1 MSIGRLPLMSQNHKF
16 VLCILVIATGVVCTA
31 VFASGTLAIGLAIFI
46 SGLVWILRPLVMPAG
61 YGVNK
66 IRMACLLGAVAL
78 TAAWGGWATKLGAA
92 VVSLVASH
100 QPAWLPEGVKNL
112 DLDVTTPA
120 SLLVF
125 YYLVVLTVFFFT
137 RDKTIAGNDSSPLKD
152 DFPEENFDKKLKAFC
167 SILRND
173 LVTLDRQS
181 NWNPEYYAELEAEV
195 EVLSS
200 HGVATRKK
208 VLDLQDAIKVDK
220 RLQSFLLLGVPGAG
234 KSVALRK
241 LALDMMDEVS
251 ATKRIPIYINL
262 REWVPKRVD
271 DNERVAFD
279 FRDLKA
285 FVLSRIT
292 KDDDFLEGFVTE
304 YFERLWH
311 AGKFFFIFDS
321 FDEISELLDTGQDE
335 EVVDALSR
343 VISRFISDHPA
354 SKGILASRVFR
365 RPTQSFLAQKVLE
378 IRPLSEAS
386 VLHGLSRFASFT
398 RDKGVKLFS
407 ERRDLVPLVRN
418 PFMMA
423 LLGDWVKDN
432 AGLPDNQA
440 QIYEG
445 YILKRLKRREQ
456 RLEEAGVSIAEFMS
470 LATEIAWFVF
480 STSSY
485 GLEAPVK
492 DISSHFASEK
502 IDVIISTLRGIR
514 IARVTTGDEQSFAF
528 VHRRFLEYFVTRRL
542 LVNPGEAPISD
553 IPTDSRGRDAL
564 VLYAQIC
571 EPEEAERIAKLCW
584 DEIKTSFDVETQR
597 MRAIHCLRFLVDAFC
612 SRRAAVQS
620 FEAELHAFVGEHVE
634 SGDNLILAKICLE
647 ATGLLPEAKTVPML
661 SLALTGGNE
670 WLQETA
676 FRACRHLP
684 RVEAALEQVIVTY
697 LLAIPDLRFWRE
709 RKGILLGL
717 SLSEALK
724 GVHAI
729 ARLRVRN
736 LQVSLMAAIALLFIS
751 PLIFALSL
759 LNALGISAAG
769 QAPSFAELKAVMHGS
784 ATPDMK
790 MITRTTARSVFRS
803 VYWTGLPFYMRNMMF
818 AVFMALAVLYIVGFM
833 PSTSPATGCLYSGCD
848 GYPAVYW
855 AACVICAVLVLDCLF
870 VSNALRSLFKAVVSR
885 DFWLMLLIIGAIL
898 GVFGGLVA
906 FVIYL
911 LAAYE
916 TYVVGTIAVVVAL
929 VGLFQMYH
937 FGKEVRRMFTDR
949 RTVASQVFAGK
960 VIRAEI
966 ARVMGE
972 LLTDYGR
979 LRYVRRLEV
988 DRVGVT
994 GEWPADFK
1002 LSVGL
1007 GEPIT
1012 ALARLEERWL
1022 GLDR

>member
-1 MSIGRLPLMSQNHKF
+1 MSQNHKF
-16 VLCILVIATGVVCTA
+16 VICILVISTGVVCTA
-31 VFASGTLAIGLAIFI
+31 VFASGSLAIGLAIFI
-46 SGLVWILRPLVMPAG
+46 SALVWLLRPLVMPAG

-92 VVSLVASH
+92 VVSLVASR
-100 QPAWLPEGVKNL
+100 QPAWLPEGLKNL
-112 DLDVTTPA
+112 DLDVTTPV

-152 DFPEENFDKKLKAFC
+152 DFPEENFEKKLKAFC

-208 VLDLQDAIKVDK
+208 VLDLQEAIKVDK

-251 ATKRIPIYINL
+251 ATNRIPIYINL

-271 DNERVAFD
+271 DNGRVAFD

-285 FVLSRIT
+285 FVLTRIT
-292 KDDDFLEGFVTE
+292 KDDDFLEGFVSQ

-386 VLHGLSRFASFT
+386 VLQGLSRFASFT
-398 RDKGVKLFS
+398 RDKGVTLFS

-492 DISSHFASEK
+492 DISSHFASSK
-502 IDVIISTLRGIR
+502 IDVVISTLRGIR

-542 LVNPGEAPISD
+542 LVTPGEAPISD

-571 EPEEAERIAKLCW
+571 KPEEAERIAMLCW
-584 DEIKTSFDVETQR
+584 DEIKTNFDVETQR
-597 MRAIHCLRFLVDAFC
+597 IRAIHCLRFLVDAFC

-684 RVEAALEQVIVTY
+684 RVEPSLEKLILSY
-697 LLAIPDLRFWRE
+697 LFAIPDLRFWQA

-729 ARLRVRN
+729 ARRRVIN
-736 LQVSLMAAIALLFIS
+736 LQLSAVAATAL
-751 PLIFALSL
+751 FALSPL
-759 LNALGISAAG
+759 VAASSVVYALCLCLAGRISSVADIGTVFPASDRKLERFGAGIAKSLFRAG
-769 QAPSFAELKAVMHGS
+769 
-784 ATPDMK
+784 
-790 MITRTTARSVFRS
+790 
-803 VYWTGLPFYMRNMMF
+803 YWASLPFVMRNLLFVILLVMTILSVLPLAPENNGSQACMYSWCTDHTSGYLLLCL
-818 AVFMALAVLYIVGFM
+818 AL
-833 PSTSPATGCLYSGCD
+833 S
-848 GYPAVYW
+848 
-855 AACVICAVLVLDCLF
+855 VLVLDWEF
-870 VSNALRSLFKAVVSR
+870 AVNALRALMREVVKK
-885 DFWLMLLIIGAIL
+885 DFWIFICFAAVFITAVAALIGLAVYGLSAYKQYVFAAFSIGI
-898 GVFGGLVA
+898 
-906 FVIYL
+906 
-911 LAAYE
+911 
-916 TYVVGTIAVVVAL
+916 AL
-929 VGLFQMYH
+929 VGAVH
-937 FGKEVRRMFTDR
+937 IVRLGRNGWRMLCDR
-949 RTVASQVFAGK
+949 KVVARQILARQV
-960 VIRAEI
+960 VRSEI
-966 ARVMGE
+966 ARVLGD
-972 LLTDYGR
+972 LRTDYGR
-979 LRYVRRLEV
+979 LQYIRRLEV
-988 DRVGVT
+988 ERVGVSGHWP
-994 GEWPADFK
+994 GEFK
-1002 LSVGL
+1002 LAVGQ
-1007 GEPIT
+1007 GAPIT

>member
-1 MSIGRLPLMSQNHKF
+1 MSQSHKF
-16 VLCILVIATGVVCTA
+16 VIWILVISIVVVCTA

-46 SGLVWILRPLVMPAG
+46 SILIWLLRPLVMPPG
-61 YGVNK
+61 YGINK
-66 IRMACLLGAVAL
+66 IRMACLLGAIAL
-78 TAAWGGWATKLGAA
+78 TASVGGWATALGSA
-92 VVSLVASH
+92 VASVVASR
-100 QPAWLPEGVKNL
+100 QPEWLPEWVKNL
-112 DLDVTTPA
+112 NFDVTTPI
-120 SLLVF
+120 SVLVF
-125 YYLVVLTVFFFT
+125 FYLVVLTVFFFT
-137 RDKTIAGNDSSPLKD
+137 RDKTIAGSDSSPLKD
-152 DFPEENFDKKLKAFC
+152 DFPEENFEKKLKAFC

-208 VLDLQDAIKVDK
+208 VLDLQEAIQVDK
-220 RLQSFLLLGVPGAG
+220 KLQSFLLLGVPGAG

-251 ATKRIPIYINL
+251 ATNRIPIYINL

-271 DNERVAFD
+271 DNGRVSFD

-285 FVLSRIT
+285 FVLARIT
-292 KDDDFLEGFVTE
+292 KDDDFLEGFVND
-304 YFERLWH
+304 YFVRLWH
-311 AGKFFFIFDS
+311 SGRLFFIFDS

-343 VISRFISDHPA
+343 VISRFISDRPE

-386 VLHGLSRFASFT
+386 VLNGLSRFASFT

-456 RLEEAGVSIAEFMS
+456 RLEEAGVTIAEFMS

-502 IDVIISTLRGIR
+502 VEVVLATLRGIR

-542 LVNPGEAPISD
+542 LENPDEAPISD

-571 EPEEAERIAKLCW
+571 EPDEAERIAQLCW
-584 DEIKTSFDVETQR
+584 YDIKASFDVETQR

-612 SRRAAVQS
+612 SRRAAVKS
-620 FEAELHAFVGEHVE
+620 FEAELHQFFGEHVE
-634 SGDNLILAKICLE
+634 RGDNLILAKICLE
-647 ATGLLPEAKTVPML
+647 ATGLLPETKTVPML
-661 SLALTGGNE
+661 SLALTGGND

-684 RVEAALEQVIVTY
+684 RVAPELEKVIVSY
-697 LLAIPDLRFWRE
+697 LFAIPDLRFWRA

-729 ARLRVRN
+729 ARRRVIN
-736 LQVSLMAAIALLFIS
+736 LQVSVVAATVLFVLSPMVFASSVVYALAICLAGRISSIADLGTIIRTS
-751 PLIFALSL
+751 DPSAGEKYGAGIVRSL
-759 LNALGISAAG
+759 
-769 QAPSFAELKAVMHGS
+769 
-784 ATPDMK
+784 
-790 MITRTTARSVFRS
+790 FRS
-803 VYWTGLPFYMRNMMF
+803 GYWASLPFVTRNIIF
-818 AVFMALAVLYIVGFM
+818 IVLLVMALMSVLGLTPVNKA
-833 PSTSPATGCLYSGCD
+833 SPACLYSLCSD
-848 GYPAVYW
+848 HPLDYLM
-855 AACVICAVLVLDCLF
+855 ICLALSVLVLDYF
-870 VSNALRSLFKAVVSR
+870 SVTRAVRSLIRQVAQR
-885 DFWLMLLIIGAIL
+885 DFWIFVCVAAGFIAVIAAVVGLAI
-898 GVFGGLVA
+898 
-906 FVIYL
+906 YW

-916 TYVVGTIAVVVAL
+916 KYIFAAVGVGMSLLAAINLARLGKQGWLMLSDRKMVAKQVLAAQVV
-929 VGLFQMYH
+929 
-937 FGKEVRRMFTDR
+937 R
-949 RTVASQVFAGK
+949 S
-960 VIRAEI
+960 EI

-979 LRYVRRLEV
+979 LQYIRRLEV
-988 DRVGVT
+988 ERVGVA
-994 GEWPADFK
+994 GEWPGDFK
-1002 LSVGL
+1002 LAVGQ
-1007 GEPIT
+1007 GQPIT

>member
-1 MSIGRLPLMSQNHKF
+1 MSQNQKF
-16 VLCILVIATGVVCTA
+16 VIWILVISIVVVCTA
-31 VFASGTLAIGLAIFI
+31 VFASGGLAIGLAIFI
-46 SGLVWILRPLVMPAG
+46 SALVWMLRPLVMPAG

-66 IRMACLLGAVAL
+66 IRMACLLGAIAL
-78 TAAWGGWATKLGAA
+78 TASVQGWSAVLGAT
-92 VVSLVASH
+92 VASAVSSKNLEWL
-100 QPAWLPEGVKNL
+100 PAWAKKL
-112 DLDVTTPA
+112 DFNVTTPI
-120 SLLVF
+120 SVLVF
-125 YYLVVLTVFFFT
+125 YALVVLMVFYFT
-137 RDKTIAGNDSSPLKD
+137 RDRTITGNGSAPLKD
-152 DFPEENFDKKLKAFC
+152 DFPEENFEKRLKAFC

-181 NWNPEYYAELEAEV
+181 NWNPEHYAELEAEV

-208 VLDLQDAIKVDK
+208 VLNLQEAIKVDRK
-220 RLQSFLLLGVPGAG
+220 LQSFLLLGVPGAG

-241 LALDMMDEVS
+241 LALDMMDEVN

-262 REWVPKRVD
+262 REWVPKRVVD
-271 DNERVAFD
+271 SGRISFD
-279 FRDLKA
+279 FRDLKS
-285 FVLSRIT
+285 FVLASIT
-292 KDDDFLEGFVTE
+292 KDDDFLESFANE
-304 YFERLWH
+304 YFTRLWH
-311 AGKFFFIFDS
+311 AGRLFFIFDS

-343 VISRFISDHPA
+343 VISRFIGDHPE
-354 SKGILASRVFR
+354 SKGILASRIFR

-398 RDKGVKLFS
+398 RERGVTLFS

-456 RLEEAGVSIAEFMS
+456 RLHEAGVTIAEFMS
-470 LATEIAWFVF
+470 LSTEIAWFVF
-480 STSSY
+480 TISSY

-492 DISSHFASEK
+492 DISGHFGSKK
-502 IDVIISTLRGIR
+502 IDLVISTLRGIR

-542 LVNPGEAPISD
+542 LENPNEAPISD

-571 EPEEAERIAKLCW
+571 QPDEAERIARLCW
-584 DEIKTSFDVETQR
+584 DEIKGSFDVESQR
-597 MRAIHCLRFLVDAFC
+597 IRAIHCLRFLVDAFC
-612 SRRAAVQS
+612 SRRSAVKS
-620 FEAELHAFVGEHVE
+620 FEGELHRFIGEHVQG
-634 SGDNLILAKICLE
+634 GDSLVMAKICLE
-647 ATGLLPEAKTVPML
+647 ATGLLPEAETMPLL
-661 SLALTGGNE
+661 SLALSGGNE

-684 RVEAALEQVIVTY
+684 RVEPALENVIISYV
-697 LLAIPDLRFWRE
+697 LAIPDVRFWRA
-709 RKGILLGL
+709 RKGILLSL

-724 GVHAI
+724 GVGTI
-729 ARLRVRN
+729 AQLRVRN
-736 LQVSLMAAIALLFIS
+736 QQISFVAAIALLTLS
-751 PLIFALSL
+751 PLLFLFSIM
-759 LNALGISAAG
+759 NA
-769 QAPSFAELKAVMHGS
+769 AVMGLTGRNDVFREITEVIHERELLGS
-784 ATPDMK
+784 EKISKRIAN
-790 MITRTTARSVFRS
+790 SVFDS
-803 VYWTGLPFYMRNMMF
+803 TYWADLPVFIRLMIF
-818 AVFMALAVLYIVGFM
+818 AVFWVFAGLNIFAFSSSRHNSLVCIYPICSEYSALHL
-833 PSTSPATGCLYSGCD
+833 
-848 GYPAVYW
+848 
-855 AACVICAVLVLDCLF
+855 VICLLLTVLILDYLF
-870 VSNALRSLFKAVVSR
+870 VSRGVRSLLKLAVTKN
-885 DFWLMLLIIGAIL
+885 FWFISSATAVILGLVGGFIAILIYWLSAYERYVIGAMSL
-898 GVFGGLVA
+898 
-906 FVIYL
+906 
-911 LAAYE
+911 
-916 TYVVGTIAVVVAL
+916 L
-929 VGLFQMYH
+929 VGAACAFQLVRWL
-937 FGKEVRRMFTDR
+937 KEIARMFKDR
-949 RTVASQVFAGK
+949 KTVARQIFAGN
-960 VIRAEI
+960 VVRAEI

-979 LRYVRRLEV
+979 RLYVRRLEV

-994 GEWPADFK
+994 GEWPAEFK
-1002 LSVGL
+1002 LSVGK
-1007 GEPIT
+1007 ESSIT